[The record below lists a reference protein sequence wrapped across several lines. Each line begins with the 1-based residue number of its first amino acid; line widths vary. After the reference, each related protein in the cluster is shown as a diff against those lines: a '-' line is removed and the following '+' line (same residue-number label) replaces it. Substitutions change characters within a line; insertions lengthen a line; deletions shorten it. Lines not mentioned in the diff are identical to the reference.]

1 MADNYEI
8 EVTLEETF
16 GTGIRSVEQTGSS
29 SASGG
34 LNEITVTLTNDQQN
48 KFYIMN
54 GLKGEDGKDGRD
66 GSSPIAVTTAEQMT
80 DHSQIYLYGG
90 NEEGYTARHLYYWNG
105 SEWADYGLYGMPDTY
120 LSTASIE
127 NETELDQ
134 HGNTVSTSTTL
145 GITGRILSNPAY
157 YELVQKLYSVSG
169 ENEDG
174 ALTQKATSEAIDAA
188 QFLPI
193 LNHPIAPVG
202 DNYLSASLVPNVLNV
217 LNGVGYTFTEVNLT
231 LSGAKEN
238 TLTRWF
244 VRFTTGGNA
253 VTDFDFPGT
262 VTVPS
267 GFSLKTQT
275 TYDIVIENGVAHI
288 WEDGNAVGN
297 VLDAEATADAVADWL
312 DDHPEATT
320 TVADGSITTAKLASG
335 VIDNTLLVSGAA
347 ADSKK
352 VGDEISDLKSQ
363 IGDTSELETEATDL
377 VSAIN
382 EVRSEGGGDSGLTS
396 DIKLALLQLAQ
407 KVAYIDA
414 NGQDYYDDLY
424 DALYPPIPATAIS
437 LSTNSISWTTTGQTQ
452 QLTATLTPSTS
463 TDTVTW
469 ASSDTSVATVSSS
482 GLVTGVALGSAT
494 ITATASS
501 VSATCSVVIATA
513 TLSSISAVYT
523 QSGTVYDTDSLD
535 SLKSDLV
542 VTATWSDSSTT
553 TVASADYTLSGTL
566 TVGTSTITVSY
577 GGQTTTFTVTVSSDL
592 PSVYT
597 WLYKASDGELLS
609 EKTAYVT
616 ETVTG
621 TATETLSNGDL
632 VLNSATRSDNNS
644 NFLKYAITDTTT
656 TNGKLSCKAKIVNTL
671 TSYNTPMGF
680 RLALSNGTTG
690 AKAFFIDKGN
700 TGMIT
705 VVYVEG
711 TTNKEVET
719 NKSKDD
725 YHIFELSLV
734 NGHQILE
741 IDGDEIFDSTT
752 LASSTTNSA
761 IFNQAGKSTVNP
773 NGVKTNIK
781 WVAYY
786 EQ

>member
-120 LSTASIE
+120 LSAASIE
-127 NETELDQ
+127 NKTDLDE

-157 YELVQKLYSVSG
+157 YEFVQKLYSVSG

-174 ALTQKATSEAIDAA
+174 ALTQKATSEAIEAA

-253 VTDFDFPGT
+253 ITDFDFPGT

-297 VLDAEATADAVADWL
+297 VLDAAATADAVADWL

-347 ADSKK
+347 ADSAK
-352 VGDEISDLKSQ
+352 VGQELSDLKSEITQ
-363 IGDTSELETEATDL
+363 LE
-377 VSAIN
+377 AIPYAVKQAMDN
-382 EVRSEGGGDSGLTS
+382 LFAHV
-396 DIKLALLQLAQ
+396 I
-407 KVAYIDA
+407 Y
-414 NGQDYYDDLY
+414 NNYD
-424 DALYPPIPATAIS
+424 
-437 LSTNSISWTTTGQTQ
+437 
-452 QLTATLTPSTS
+452 
-463 TDTVTW
+463 
-469 ASSDTSVATVSSS
+469 ASSDYATYHAWANT
-482 GLVTGVALGSAT
+482 LT
-494 ITATASS
+494 
-501 VSATCSVVIATA
+501 VV
-513 TLSSISAVYT
+513 SISAVFT
-523 QSGTVYDTDSLD
+523 QGNNDIYLNTALD
-535 SLKSDLV
+535 DLKQYLV
-542 VTATWSDSSTT
+542 VTATYDNSTT
-553 TVASADYTLSGTL
+553 ATISNYTLSGTL
-566 TVGTSTITVSY
+566 TAGTSTVTVTY
-577 GGQTTTFTVTVSSDL
+577 DGKITTFTCSVDNANDVT
-592 PSVYT
+592 P
-597 WLYKASDGELLS
+597 ALS
-609 EKTAYVT
+609 EFTNDPVNSPNCAY
-616 ETVTG
+616 
-621 TATETLSNGDL
+621 
-632 VLNSATRSDNNS
+632 
-644 NFLKYAITDTTT
+644 
-656 TNGKLSCKAKIVNTL
+656 
-671 TSYNTPMGF
+671 SY
-680 RLALSNGTTG
+680 
-690 AKAFFIDKGN
+690 D
-700 TGMIT
+700 
-705 VVYVEG
+705 
-711 TTNKEVET
+711 
-719 NKSKDD
+719 
-725 YHIFELSLV
+725 
-734 NGHQILE
+734 
-741 IDGDEIFDSTT
+741 
-752 LASSTTNSA
+752 STTNSLRIYTTGNRA
-761 IFNQAGKSTVNP
+761 YQGVRHSISLQAGCQYIVSYDLTYVKGVHRCGMAVDNVVRKSNGSDITSSQHIDADVTPVDEYITAINYFQLYCTYTNAAAGDCTVSNFKLIEYLA
-773 NGVKTNIK
+773 G
-781 WVAYY
+781 
-786 EQ
+786 E

>member
-157 YELVQKLYSVSG
+157 YEFVQKLYSVSG

-288 WEDGNAVGN
+288 WEDGSAVGN

-320 TVADGSITTAKLASG
+320 TVADSSITTAKLASG

-363 IGDTSELETEATDL
+363 IAQ
-377 VSAIN
+377 
-382 EVRSEGGGDSGLTS
+382 GGLRDSF
-396 DIKLALLQLAQ
+396 KQALLQLAS
-407 KVAYIDA
+407 KVAYIDED
-414 NGQDYYDDLY
+414 GQDYYDALYSALY
-424 DALYPPIPATAIS
+424 DAELI
-437 LSTNSISWTTTGQTQ
+437 
-452 QLTATLTPSTS
+452 
-463 TDTVTW
+463 
-469 ASSDTSVATVSSS
+469 
-482 GLVTGVALGSAT
+482 
-494 ITATASS
+494 
-501 VSATCSVVIATA
+501 
-513 TLSSISAVYT
+513 SISASLA
-523 QSGTVYDTDSLD
+523 QGTVILDIDTLND
-535 SLKSDLV
+535 LKQYLT
-542 VTATWSDSSTT
+542 VTAHFDNGTSTEVT
-553 TVASADYTLSGTL
+553 TYELSGTL
-566 TVGTSTITVSY
+566 TAGTSIITVTY
-577 GGQTTTFTVTVSSDL
+577 EDATTTLNVNVTATTDVTPSIANWNKANYVTMTTDAVNNTIYFKTTSNKTYQGANNPFTTESGYSYRMVTDLAYVKGQCRIAVQNSSA
-592 PSVYT
+592 SII
-597 WLYKASDGELLS
+597 KASPAAPGA
-609 EKTAYVT
+609 TAS
-616 ETVTG
+616 G
-621 TATETLSNGDL
+621 KL
-632 VLNSATRSDNNS
+632 VLDFDHDAAIASLRIFCTFATAMAGECTYS
-644 NFLKYAITDTTT
+644 NLKVYKYAT
-656 TNGKLSCKAKIVNTL
+656 AV
-671 TSYNTPMGF
+671 
-680 RLALSNGTTG
+680 
-690 AKAFFIDKGN
+690 
-700 TGMIT
+700 
-705 VVYVEG
+705 
-711 TTNKEVET
+711 
-719 NKSKDD
+719 
-725 YHIFELSLV
+725 
-734 NGHQILE
+734 
-741 IDGDEIFDSTT
+741 
-752 LASSTTNSA
+752 
-761 IFNQAGKSTVNP
+761 
-773 NGVKTNIK
+773 
-781 WVAYY
+781 
-786 EQ
+786 

>member
-66 GSSPIAVTTAEQMT
+66 GSSPIAVTAAEQMT

-90 NEEGYTARHLYYWNG
+90 NEEGYVARHLYYWNG

-120 LSTASIE
+120 LSAASIE

-157 YELVQKLYSVSG
+157 YEFVQKLYSVSG

-174 ALTQKATSEAIDAA
+174 ALTQKATSEAIEAA

-253 VTDFDFPGT
+253 VTDFDFPDT

-267 GFSLKTQT
+267 EFSLKTQT

-347 ADSKK
+347 ADSAK
-352 VGDEISDLKSQ
+352 VGQELSDLKSQ
-363 IGDTSELETEATDL
+363 ITNG
-377 VSAIN
+377 VPN
-382 EVRSEGGGDSGLTS
+382 EVKRAMDTLFQNMAFDNTDSEYLDEIALIHSWATAVTLTSITAVFDQDGLT
-396 DIKLALLQLAQ
+396 
-407 KVAYIDA
+407 V
-414 NGQDYYDDLY
+414 
-424 DALYPPIPATAIS
+424 YPTTP
-437 LSTNSISWTTTGQTQ
+437 LS
-452 QLTATLTPSTS
+452 
-463 TDTVTW
+463 
-469 ASSDTSVATVSSS
+469 
-482 GLVTGVALGSAT
+482 
-494 ITATASS
+494 
-501 VSATCSVVIATA
+501 
-513 TLSSISAVYT
+513 
-523 QSGTVYDTDSLD
+523 
-535 SLKSDLV
+535 SLKSHLT
-542 VTATWSDSSTT
+542 VTAHYDDSSS
-553 TVASADYTLSGTL
+553 VEVSDYTLNGTL
-566 TVGTSTITVSY
+566 EVGTSTITVSY
-577 GGQTTTFTVTVSSDL
+577 GGKSTSFAVTVSTPRVPSEYTEVEYLVSNQTDSVTGAYIDSGVKFSSPTTAKYRITVEPIAVASTWTDGQHFIGTRQTNTGSTNNNGYTVGVNNTSGFYSFSGTPAASFMPSNIYEKHDIESTWTASSLKIKVDDNEEVTSSLTTRGCSGYNISVFGIISLKSQFPGATYLFNGKVYFAEIEQNGTVLATLIPCTRNSDNAVGMYDL
-592 PSVYT
+592 VNERFITPSV
-597 WLYKASDGELLS
+597 AGQGSIS
-609 EKTAYVT
+609 
-616 ETVTG
+616 
-621 TATETLSNGDL
+621 
-632 VLNSATRSDNNS
+632 
-644 NFLKYAITDTTT
+644 AIT
-656 TNGKLSCKAKIVNTL
+656 A
-671 TSYNTPMGF
+671 
-680 RLALSNGTTG
+680 
-690 AKAFFIDKGN
+690 GN
-700 TGMIT
+700 P
-705 VVYVEG
+705 V
-711 TTNKEVET
+711 
-719 NKSKDD
+719 
-725 YHIFELSLV
+725 
-734 NGHQILE
+734 
-741 IDGDEIFDSTT
+741 
-752 LASSTTNSA
+752 
-761 IFNQAGKSTVNP
+761 
-773 NGVKTNIK
+773 
-781 WVAYY
+781 
-786 EQ
+786 

>member
-16 GTGIRSVEQTGSS
+16 GTGIRSVEQTSSS

-127 NETELDQ
+127 NETDLDQ

-157 YELVQKLYSVSG
+157 YEFVQKLYSVSG

-244 VRFTTGGNA
+244 VRFTTGGNE

-320 TVADGSITTAKLASG
+320 TVADSSITTAKLASG

-352 VGDEISDLKSQ
+352 VGDEINDLKSQ
-363 IGDTSELETEATDL
+363 IEQ
-377 VSAIN
+377 
-382 EVRSEGGGDSGLTS
+382 GGGGLTADVKS
-396 DIKLALLQLAQ
+396 ALMDVVNHIGAWTDGNAQTYIGALQS
-407 KVAYIDA
+407 
-414 NGQDYYDDLY
+414 
-424 DALYPPIPATAIS
+424 ALYPPA
-437 LSTNSISWTTTGQTQ
+437 N
-452 QLTATLTPSTS
+452 LT
-463 TDTVTW
+463 
-469 ASSDTSVATVSSS
+469 
-482 GLVTGVALGSAT
+482 
-494 ITATASS
+494 
-501 VSATCSVVIATA
+501 
-513 TLSSISAVYT
+513 SISAVFT
-523 QSGTVYDTDSLD
+523 QGSAVIYDTDSLET
-535 SLKSDLV
+535 LRQYLV
-542 VTATWSDSSTT
+542 VTAHYSDNTSETVTT
-553 TVASADYTLSGTL
+553 YTLSGTL
-566 TVGTSTITVSY
+566 TEGTSTITASY
-577 GGQTTTFTVTVSSDL
+577 GGKSATFNVVVSESWTYTWEYTDGLPENNGLTKTVNGTVSIAMESNGL
-592 PSVYT
+592 RI
-597 WLYKASDGELLS
+597 A
-609 EKTAYVT
+609 VT
-616 ETVTG
+616 ESDSNDVKYEYNKNV
-621 TATETLSNGDL
+621 ATKH
-632 VLNSATRSDNNS
+632 TR
-644 NFLKYAITDTTT
+644 
-656 TNGKLSCKAKIVNTL
+656 IVYEIGL
-671 TSYNTPMGF
+671 IPV
-680 RLALSNGTTG
+680 AL
-690 AKAFFIDKGN
+690 
-700 TGMIT
+700 
-705 VVYVEG
+705 
-711 TTNKEVET
+711 
-719 NKSKDD
+719 
-725 YHIFELSLV
+725 
-734 NGHQILE
+734 
-741 IDGDEIFDSTT
+741 
-752 LASSTTNSA
+752 
-761 IFNQAGKSTVNP
+761 STVNGRGIRMNTGIGGTGADAAYGTQLALNV
-773 NGVKTNIK
+773 NGIQYLGQASGWSLLTSNTLSLNEESKIK
-781 WVAYY
+781 IDQIDGSADIYVNETLVGTITSFREKIGFPALQFRNVN
-786 EQ
+786 ETIFRSFKVRCID